1 VLPGPKPRM
10 STARPSALVVTIAVA
25 LVAGCGPKR
34 VAQPTRPTP
43 VTLIVLL
50 PDPESGTTGRA
61 RVSDEFGS
69 ADLAA
74 PRAAT
79 RVTADGPPGRVST
92 MSDADVKRLFG
103 EALAALPP
111 APRHFT
117 LHFRFESDALTEES
131 TALVPEILR
140 TVKGLSV
147 PEVIVVG
154 HTDTMGDPKANLA
167 LGRKRAI
174 SVSHILVKAGLAPS
188 TIEVTSHGEGDLL
201 VKTPDNTS
209 EPRNRRVEITVR

>member
-1 VLPGPKPRM
+1 M
-10 STARPSALVVTIAVA
+10 STARSSAFLVTIVVVLLA
-25 LVAGCGPKR
+25 AGCSPKR
-34 VAQPTRPTP
+34 IAQPTRPTP
-43 VTLIVLL
+43 PTLIVLL
-50 PDPESGTTGRA
+50 PDPETGTTGRA
-61 RVSDEFGS
+61 RASNEFGS

-79 RVTADGPPGRVST
+79 RVTADGPPGVSI

-117 LHFRFESDALTEES
+117 LQYRFESDELTEES

-140 TVKGLSV
+140 TVKLLSV
-147 PEVIVVG
+147 PEVVIVG
-154 HTDTMGDPKANLA
+154 HTDTLGERKANLA
-167 LGRKRAI
+167 LGLKRAI
-174 SVSHILVKAGLAPS
+174 SVRDILVEVGLAPS
-188 TIEVTSHGEGDLL
+188 TIEVTSHGEADLL
-201 VKTPDNTS
+201 VKTPDKAP